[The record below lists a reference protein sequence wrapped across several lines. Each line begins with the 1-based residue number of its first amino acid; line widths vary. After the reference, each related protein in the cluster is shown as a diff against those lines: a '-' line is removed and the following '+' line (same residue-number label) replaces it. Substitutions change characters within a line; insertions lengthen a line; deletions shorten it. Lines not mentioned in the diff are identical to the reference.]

1 MKKQIVNIFSCL
13 TIAFLLGA
21 CSMVPA
27 KRPYLQEYK
36 SKVNEVKIYVV
47 NSEPVNATYFYQ
59 DSSAAG

>member
-1 MKKQIVNIFSCL
+1 
-13 TIAFLLGA
+13 
-21 CSMVPA
+21 MVPA